1 MLKRLSLMGSL
12 TNWNLALIVADGCPA
27 STSHSYLFIYLDMYY
42 SELSFYPGFNESTD
56 CSFFVGRWEWV
67 DNAD

>member
-1 MLKRLSLMGSL
+1 MGSL

-56 CSFFVGRWEWV
+56 
-67 DNAD
+67 